1 MRKIFIGALSS
12 QIIKGLLP
20 LILIPLFVSE
30 WGDDI
35 YSIWLKSLALVIFVS
50 FFGTGL
56 NTYGINRCQISF
68 SKDFV
73 GSFKIYDTLL
83 SLNIFMFL
91 FASFVQVSVLL
102 ILHFFFGLTDLWL
115 AIILGFY
122 IAINNLYS
130 YVNLIYRVKNK
141 YHFSLYFSII
151 FTLILYGGMAL
162 ILTNEYGPL
171 HLASWMLI
179 FTIFATLF
187 QLFLIKLLLN
197 LKLNIAFSLMRF
209 LPYILRSYKF
219 LFFQVGDYFRINL
232 PLVFLGYMASPILVV
247 VFSINRTLSNIT
259 SQFYILIHHTIMQK
273 VTDTYAKTPGN
284 EEKSTYL
291 ITGYTTFSILIY
303 ICFFLLVSYE
313 NILKLWIGDSYLS
326 YFDYELFILLLINSL
341 LYCSWN
347 IGTVFLVA
355 TNNFSKLS
363 YLSALHGMAFFAF
376 LVCGYFISGLKMM
389 LLFGILSEII
399 FGMFIINREIF
410 KYLRLRLKDY
420 ASLYFFSMFQILVYS
435 FIYFFSESMI
445 FSISLYS
452 IFLAL
457 LTLISWKNR
466 NLVLSHLMKG
476 T

>member
-1 MRKIFIGALSS
+1 
-12 QIIKGLLP
+12 
-20 LILIPLFVSE
+20 
-30 WGDDI
+30 
-35 YSIWLKSLALVIFVS
+35 
-50 FFGTGL
+50 
-56 NTYGINRCQISF
+56 
-68 SKDFV
+68 
-73 GSFKIYDTLL
+73 
-83 SLNIFMFL
+83 
-91 FASFVQVSVLL
+91 
-102 ILHFFFGLTDLWL
+102 
-115 AIILGFY
+115 
-122 IAINNLYS
+122 
-130 YVNLIYRVKNK
+130 
-141 YHFSLYFSII
+141 
-151 FTLILYGGMAL
+151 
-162 ILTNEYGPL
+162 
-171 HLASWMLI
+171 
-179 FTIFATLF
+179 
-187 QLFLIKLLLN
+187 
-197 LKLNIAFSLMRF
+197 
-209 LPYILRSYKF
+209 
-219 LFFQVGDYFRINL
+219 
-232 PLVFLGYMASPILVV
+232 
-247 VFSINRTLSNIT
+247 
-259 SQFYILIHHTIMQK
+259 MQK